1 MRKIFTFIYSFFLFP
16 HVILYLYSK
25 NKNDIDKDIERW
37 ANAKQ
42 RKGGKIK
49 LLLHFLAV
57 SKDFRNI
64 FYYRNRSFFTHFLNL
79 YCRKEEYFKI
89 DVNTKIKG
97 GMLTGHPYSTIINAI
112 EIGENFYINHLVTI
126 GEEKGKKPVIGNN
139 VSIYTGAIII
149 GDISI
154 GNNCVIGAGSV
165 VTKSIPD
172 NCVVVGNP
180 AKIIKQNGTKIKVTN
195 I

>member
-1 MRKIFTFIYSFFLFP
+1 
-16 HVILYLYSK
+16 
-25 NKNDIDKDIERW
+25 
-37 ANAKQ
+37 
-42 RKGGKIK
+42 
-49 LLLHFLAV
+49 
-57 SKDFRNI
+57 
-64 FYYRNRSFFTHFLNL
+64 
-79 YCRKEEYFKI
+79 
-89 DVNTKIKG
+89 